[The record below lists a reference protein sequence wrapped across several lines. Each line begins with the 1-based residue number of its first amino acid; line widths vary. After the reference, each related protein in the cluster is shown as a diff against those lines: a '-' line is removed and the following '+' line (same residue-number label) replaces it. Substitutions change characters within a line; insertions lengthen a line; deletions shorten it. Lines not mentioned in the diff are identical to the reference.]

1 MWFLSLFTV
10 FLILSGCSKP
20 PEDKGKL
27 AQAIYTAPQTY
38 VEKSVFYGMVQ
49 ARQSSPLVVQAEG
62 VLDWLTQPGD
72 SISKS
77 TVLAKI
83 NNPEIEKAH
92 ELALNAEAIARQ
104 QYDRS
109 SSLAKSNAA
118 SQQQR
123 QEREQVWITAQ
134 QNLAKAEIDL
144 KKTQF
149 IAPFDG
155 IVGPQL
161 IHEGTHVKAGE
172 VIGHFFNPAN
182 VVVEVQIPVMFK
194 QSLKENQPVI
204 IGGKQYPLPHVP
216 KMLNPQSNMMV
227 IHIPIEASPFL
238 IGEIVDVVVHLKEWT
253 QVIVL
258 PLGSVKFEDEGASV
272 LVLNAGK
279 LEKRDITIGVKD
291 ATQVVVLKGIQAGET
306 ICSDPHHYYEGD
318 RIIPKYPEL

>member
-1 MWFLSLFTV
+1 MWFLSFFTV
-10 FLILSGCSKP
+10 FLFLIGCNKA
-20 PEDKGKL
+20 PEDKAKL
-27 AQAIYTAPQTY
+27 AQAIYAAPQTY
-38 VEKSVFYGMVQ
+38 VEKSVFYGTVQ
-49 ARQSSPLVVQAEG
+49 AQQNSPLVVQADG
-62 VLDWLTQPGD
+62 VLDWITQAGD
-72 SISKS
+72 TVSKS

-123 QEREQVWITAQ
+123 QEREQTWITAQ
-134 QNLAKAEIDL
+134 QNLAKAEIDF
-144 KKTQF
+144 KKNQF

-161 IHEGTHVKAGE
+161 IHAGTHVKTGE
-172 VIGHFFNPAN
+172 VIGHFFKPSNI
-182 VVVEVQIPVMFK
+182 VVEVQIPVMFK
-194 QSLKENQPVI
+194 SLKANQPAI
-204 IGGKQYPLPHVP
+204 IGGKQYTLPHVP
-216 KMLNPQSNMMV
+216 QMLNPQSNMMV
-227 IHIPIEASPFL
+227 IHIPIENSPFL
-238 IGEIVDVVVHLKEWT
+238 IGEIIDVEIHLKEWK

-272 LVLNAGK
+272 LVSNAGK
-279 LEKRDITIGVKD
+279 LEKRDIIIGVKD
-291 ATQVVVLKGIQAGET
+291 ATQVVVLKGIQPGET